1 MPLCPAQAKCDGFT
15 GRSRGRAATRL
26 CLCKIRAPVLLRRQS
41 LSVSP
46 KTPLRNALSG
56 ATNCV

>member
-15 GRSRGRAATRL
+15 GRSRGRTATRPS
-26 CLCKIRAPVLLRRQS
+26 LCKITTPVLLRRQS
-41 LSVSP
+41 LGVSA
-46 KTPLRNALSG
+46 KTPLRNALVG